1 MIPLPFVKCP
11 NGFKSTL
18 SLTNG
23 WSGATPGCASFP
35 DLTLVQSPSLSSP
48 SREATLAVLRNAP
61 SGTLVFWDNH
71 FGPDWFGLT
80 AGEIEENGYQRLR
93 TRDYSLPGVV
103 IGDAGGR
110 RDVEL
115 SLLFKP

>member
-1 MIPLPFVKCP
+1 MCIV
-11 NGFKSTL
+11 
-18 SLTNG
+18 
-23 WSGATPGCASFP
+23 SG
-35 DLTLVQSPSLSSP
+35 LTLVQSPSLGSP
-48 SREATLAVLRNAP
+48 SRKANLALLRNAP

-80 AGEIEENGYQRLR
+80 AEEIEENGYQRVR
-93 TRDYSLPGVV
+93 ARAYSLPGVV